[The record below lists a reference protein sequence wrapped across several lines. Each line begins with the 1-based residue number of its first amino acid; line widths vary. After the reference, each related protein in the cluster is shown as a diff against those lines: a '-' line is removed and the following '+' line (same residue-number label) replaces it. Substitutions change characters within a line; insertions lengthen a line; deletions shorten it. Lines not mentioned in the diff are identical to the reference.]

1 VPDIKPR
8 LLLLLLLSVLICSAA
23 AVANAQRVAVITPQ
37 NDGQIEEFSESVV
50 AALSE
55 NFRVLDGS
63 MSEAAFRSVTIEN
76 PFNLSVDEGRSISTV
91 IGCDHL
97 VLMRSS
103 VQRRAV
109 LSKPAYFEAYAV
121 VFVIDGRT
129 GRMIR
134 FILESREAPTAADA
148 RSMLAAASAN
158 VSGLISKAIRERRP
172 PTVRDP
178 GFAEVPPPES
188 PLAKGLRTPVPY
200 RRIRPDYTDTASL
213 YSIKATVD
221 IEVDI
226 DAQGNVA
233 RTTIERWAGFGLE
246 ESVEKAVRSMNWRP
260 AERNGKPLPMRV
272 LLRYNFTKIEKDEAY

>member
-1 VPDIKPR
+1 MPDIKQR
-8 LLLLLLLSVLICSAA
+8 LFLLSILICLAA
-23 AVANAQRVAVITPQ
+23 IAAGAQRVAVIPPQ
-37 NDGQIEEFSESVV
+37 KSDQIEEFSESVV

-76 PFNLSVDEGRSISTV
+76 PFNLSTEEGRRISTV

-97 VLMRSS
+97 VLTRSAI
-103 VQRRAV
+103 QRREV

-129 GRMIR
+129 GRMIG
-134 FILESREAPTAADA
+134 FILESSEAPTVADA
-148 RSMLAAASAN
+148 RSMLIAASPK
-158 VSGLISKAIRERRP
+158 VSGLIGNAIRERRP

-200 RRIRPDYTDTASL
+200 RRIRPDYADTASL
-213 YSIKATVD
+213 YGIGATVD

-226 DAQGNVA
+226 DAEGNIA
-233 RTTIERWAGFGLE
+233 RTSIERWAGFGLE
-246 ESVEKAVRSMNWRP
+246 ESVEKAVRTMNWRP

>member
-1 VPDIKPR
+1 VPDIKPS
-8 LLLLLLLSVLICSAA
+8 LFLFSVLICSAA
-23 AVANAQRVAVITPQ
+23 FVADAQRIAVISPEK
-37 NDGQIEEFSESVV
+37 NGQIEEFSESVT
-50 AALSE
+50 AGLSE

-76 PFNLSVDEGRSISTV
+76 PFNLSTDEGRRISTV

-97 VLMRSS
+97 VFMRSA
-103 VQRRAV
+103 VQRREV
-109 LSKPAYFEAYAV
+109 LLKPAYFEAYAA
-121 VFVIDGRT
+121 VFVIEGRT
-129 GRMIR
+129 GRMMG
-134 FILESREAPTAADA
+134 FILESREAPTAAQA
-148 RSMLAAASAN
+148 RSILIAASPK
-158 VSGLISKAIRERRP
+158 VSGLISNAIRERRP
-172 PTVRDP
+172 PAVRDP

-213 YSIKATVD
+213 YGIGATVD

-226 DAQGNVA
+226 DAEGNVT
-233 RTTIERWAGFGLE
+233 RTSIERWAGFGLE
-246 ESVEKAVRSMNWRP
+246 ESVEKAVRTMNWRP

>member
-1 VPDIKPR
+1 MPDIKQR
-8 LLLLLLLSVLICSAA
+8 LFLLSILICLAA
-23 AVANAQRVAVITPQ
+23 IAAGAQRVAVIPPQ
-37 NDGQIEEFSESVV
+37 KSDQIEEFSESVV

-76 PFNLSVDEGRSISTV
+76 PFNLSTDEGRRISTV

-97 VLMRSS
+97 VLTRSA
-103 VQRRAV
+103 VQRREV

-121 VFVIDGRT
+121 VFVIEGRT

-134 FILESREAPTAADA
+134 FILESRDAPTVADA
-148 RSMLAAASAN
+148 RSMLIAASSK
-158 VSGLISKAIRERRP
+158 VSDLIGNAIRERRP

-213 YSIKATVD
+213 YGIGATVD

-226 DAQGNVA
+226 DAEGNIA
-233 RTTIERWAGFGLE
+233 RTSIERWAGFGLE
-246 ESVEKAVRSMNWRP
+246 ESVEKAVRTMNWRP